1 MRPNGT
7 FRQADISR
15 ILKAA
20 KQAGVAL
27 EIELENGNVKIRPLP
42 DKAGANEQAPEADNV
57 VL

>member
-15 ILKAA
+15 IFKAA
-20 KQAGVAL
+20 KEAGIRIEL
-27 EIELENGNVKIRPLP
+27 ELENGNLKIRPVS
-42 DKAGANEQAPEADNV
+42 DKGGEQTPQTDDV